1 MNRNTIAQTQTAPS
15 LIGRAGGES
24 KIETYSF
31 SVEPF
36 HVDFTGHLFM
46 GVLGNHLLNAAGR
59 HSHNRGWGID
69 QLNERHYTWVL
80 SRLSIELTEMPAQYE
95 HVEVETWVESVM
107 KLFTERNF
115 LIRNADDG
123 RIYGYARS
131 IWAMIDVET
140 RQPSNLLEINNGD
153 ILRYVMTAE
162 EKPCPI
168 EKFGRTL
175 RFSDEPFC
183 AIPTHYSDVDINGHI
198 NSIKYI
204 EHILDVL
211 YEQRHPYLTGSG
223 LGESPRIRRFDI
235 AYKTESY
242 LGDALTFFTE
252 NVEGVDHVEIR
263 KHVGN
268 AEKPAGDVVVQAKVK
283 WE

>member
-1 MNRNTIAQTQTAPS
+1 MNFNSSNSNCS
-15 LIGRAGGES
+15 LLYREGGGRVS

-31 SVEPF
+31 AVEPF
-36 HVDFTGHLFM
+36 HVDLTGHLFM

-69 QLNERHYTWVL
+69 HLNEQHYSWVL
-80 SRLSIELTEMPAQYE
+80 SRLCIELTEMPAQYE
-95 HVEVETWVESVM
+95 RVEVETWVESVM

-140 RQPSNLLEINNGD
+140 RQPSNLLELKDGD
-153 ILRYVMTAE
+153 ILNYVLSAD

-168 EKFGRTL
+168 AKFGRAV
-175 RFSDEPFC
+175 RFTSEPFC

-204 EHILDVL
+204 EHILDL
-211 YEQRHPYLTGSG
+211 FPREQYEQH
-223 LGESPRIRRFDI
+223 RIRRFEI
-235 AYKTESY
+235 AYKAESY
-242 LGDALTFFTE
+242 WGDTLTFFKEETDGE
-252 NVEGVDHVEIR
+252 HHIEIR
-263 KHVGN
+263 KHVGA
-268 AEKPAGDVVVQAKVK
+268 AEKPAGEVVIQAKVV
-283 WE
+283 WDS

>member
-1 MNRNTIAQTQTAPS
+1 M
-15 LIGRAGGES
+15 LD
-24 KIETYSF
+24 KIERYRF
-31 SVEPF
+31 AVEPF
-36 HVDFTGHLFM
+36 HVDFTGHLFL

-80 SRLSIELTEMPAQYE
+80 SRLSIELTETPAQYE

-131 IWAMIDVET
+131 IWAMIDLET
-140 RQPSNLLEINNGD
+140 RQPSNLLEVKNGD
-153 ILRYVMTAE
+153 ILNYVIPAE

-168 EKFGRTL
+168 AKHGRVRVTSTDPV
-175 RFSDEPFC
+175 R
-183 AIPTHYSDVDINGHI
+183 AIPTFYSDVDINGHI
-198 NSIKYI
+198 NSVKYI
-204 EHILDVL
+204 EHILDL
-211 YEQRHPYLTGSG
+211 FSREQFEQH
-223 LGESPRIRRFDI
+223 RIRRFEI
-235 AYKTESY
+235 AYKAESY
-242 LGDALTFFTE
+242 LGDTLTFLTE
-252 NVEGVDHVEIR
+252 ETEGEHHVEIR
-263 KHVGN
+263 KHVG
-268 AEKPAGDVVVQAKVK
+268 AKEKPAGEVVVQAKVL

>member
-1 MNRNTIAQTQTAPS
+1 MD
-15 LIGRAGGES
+15 
-24 KIETYSF
+24 KIENYRF
-31 SVEPF
+31 AVEPF
-36 HVDFTGHLFM
+36 HVDFTGHLFL

-80 SRLSIELTEMPAQYE
+80 SRLSIELDEMPAQYE

-123 RIYGYARS
+123 RLYGYARS

-140 RQPSNLLEINNGD
+140 RQPSNLLELNDGD
-153 ILRYVMTAE
+153 ILRYVVTAD

-168 EKFGRTL
+168 AKYRPSRPAAGEPVRTI
-175 RFSDEPFC
+175 D
-183 AIPTHYSDVDINGHI
+183 THYSDVDINGHI
-198 NSIKYI
+198 NSVKYI
-204 EHILDVL
+204 EHILDL
-211 YEQRHPYLTGSG
+211 F
-223 LGESPRIRRFDI
+223 PREMFEHHRLRRFDI
-235 AYKTESY
+235 AYKAESY
-242 LGDALTFFTE
+242 MGDTLSFVCVPAEVLLPDGQPAE
-252 NVEGVDHVEIR
+252 HHIEIR
-263 KHVGN
+263 KNMGLPS
-268 AEKPAGDVVVQAKVK
+268 KPEGEPIVQAKLL

>member
-1 MNRNTIAQTQTAPS
+1 MI
-15 LIGRAGGES
+15 S

-36 HVDFTGHLFM
+36 HVDFTGHLFL

-80 SRLSIELTEMPAQYE
+80 SRLCIELEEMPAQYE

-123 RIYGYARS
+123 RVYGYARS
-131 IWAMIDVET
+131 VWAMIDVDT
-140 RQPSNLLEINNGD
+140 RHPADLLALKDGD
-153 ILRYVMTAE
+153 ILRYVLTAD

-168 EKFGRTL
+168 AKHGRIRVSNQVPIRTI
-175 RFSDEPFC
+175 S
-183 AIPTHYSDVDINGHI
+183 TYYSDVDINGHI
-198 NSIKYI
+198 NSVKYI
-204 EHILDVL
+204 EHILDL
-211 YEQRHPYLTGSG
+211 Y
-223 LGESPRIRRFDI
+223 PRVQYEMHRLRRFEI
-235 AYKTESY
+235 AYKAESHI
-242 LGDALTFFTE
+242 GDTLAFCWQPSEETLADGLPA
-252 NVEGVDHVEIR
+252 VEQIEVR
-263 KHVGN
+263 KNMG
-268 AEKPAGDVVVQAKVK
+268 ETGTPAGDVVVQAKLV

>member
-1 MNRNTIAQTQTAPS
+1 MD
-15 LIGRAGGES
+15 

-31 SVEPF
+31 TVEPF

-69 QLNERHYTWVL
+69 QLNENHYTWVL

-115 LIRNADDG
+115 MIRNADDG

-131 IWAMIDVET
+131 IWAMIDTAT
-140 RQPSNLLEINNGD
+140 RHPADLLALKDGD
-153 ILRYVMTAE
+153 ILNYLLTNE

-168 EKFGRTL
+168 DKHGRIRVKASKAT
-175 RFSDEPFC
+175 RT
-183 AIPTHYSDVDINGHI
+183 IPTFYSDVDINGHI

-204 EHILDVL
+204 EHILDL
-211 YEQRHPYLTGSG
+211 FPREQF
-223 LGESPRIRRFDI
+223 EQNRIRRFEI
-235 AYKTESY
+235 AYKAESY
-242 LGDALTFFTE
+242 MDDTLSFFQSDDDANQL
-252 NVEGVDHVEIR
+252 EIR
-263 KHVGN
+263 KNVGN
-268 AEKPAGDVVVQAKVK
+268 TDHLQGETVVQAKVVWTK
-283 WE
+283 

>member
-1 MNRNTIAQTQTAPS
+1 MMD
-15 LIGRAGGES
+15 

-31 SVEPF
+31 AVEPF

-69 QLNERHYTWVL
+69 QLNEHHYTWVL
-80 SRLSIELTEMPAQYE
+80 SRLSIELAEMPAQYE
-95 HVEVETWVESVM
+95 RVEVETWVESVM

-140 RQPSNLLEINNGD
+140 RHPADLLALNDGD
-153 ILRYVMTAE
+153 ILRYVIDAD

-168 EKFGRTL
+168 AKHGRVRVT
-175 RFSDEPFC
+175 SPEPTRTI
-183 AIPTHYSDVDINGHI
+183 ATYYSDVDINGHI

-204 EHILDVL
+204 EHILDL
-211 YEQRHPYLTGSG
+211 FPRSRFENH
-223 LGESPRIRRFDI
+223 RIRRFEI
-235 AYKTESY
+235 AYKSESY
-242 LGDALTFFTE
+242 LDDVLSLYHDSPAQTPNGGLPTE
-252 NVEGVDHVEIR
+252 DHVEIR

-268 AEKPAGDVVVQAKVK
+268 PQKPAGEVVVQAKLI

>member
-1 MNRNTIAQTQTAPS
+1 MER
-15 LIGRAGGES
+15 
-24 KIETYSF
+24 IETYRF
-31 SVEPF
+31 GVEPF
-36 HVDFTGHLFM
+36 HVDFTGHLFL

-69 QLNERHYTWVL
+69 QLNETRHTWVL
-80 SRLSIELTEMPAQYE
+80 SRLSIELTEMPVQYE
-95 HVEVETWVESVM
+95 HVEVETWVESVI

-140 RQPSNLLEINNGD
+140 RQPSNLLELKDGD
-153 ILRYVMTAE
+153 ILNYVIPAD

-168 EKFGRTL
+168 AGHGRF
-175 RFSDEPFC
+175 RFRDPQLVRT
-183 AIPTHYSDVDINGHI
+183 IPTYYSDVDVNGHI

-204 EHILDVL
+204 EHILDL
-211 YEQRHPYLTGSG
+211 FPEERFRNQRFQ
-223 LGESPRIRRFDI
+223 RFEI

-242 LGDALTFFTE
+242 LGDQLSFYQQVVDE
-252 NVEGVDHVEIR
+252 NETDIEVR
-263 KHVGN
+263 KGN
-268 AEKPAGDVVVQAKVK
+268 NEVVCQAKVRFNNR
-283 WE
+283 

>member
-1 MNRNTIAQTQTAPS
+1 MKTEQ
-15 LIGRAGGES
+15 
-24 KIETYSF
+24 KIETYHF
-31 SVEPF
+31 TVEPF
-36 HVDFTGHLFM
+36 HVDFTGHLFL

-80 SRLSIELTEMPAQYE
+80 SRLSIELREMPAQYE
-95 HVEVETWVESVM
+95 QVEVETWVESVM

-140 RQPSNLLEINNGD
+140 RQPSNLLALKDGD
-153 ILRYVMTAE
+153 ILRYVLTNE

-168 EKFGRTL
+168 DKHGRIRMTNPRVL
-175 RFSDEPFC
+175 RTID
-183 AIPTHYSDVDINGHI
+183 TYYSDVDINGHI

-204 EHILDVL
+204 EHILDL
-211 YEQRHPYLTGSG
+211 FPKEHFAQH
-223 LGESPRIRRFDI
+223 RIRRFEI
-235 AYKTESY
+235 AYKAESY
-242 LGDALTFFTE
+242 IGEKLSFLWEPSEVLLPNGLP
-252 NVEGVDHVEIR
+252 VEEQIEIR
-263 KHVGN
+263 KNVD
-268 AEKPAGDVVVQAKVK
+268 AEKKPAGEVVVQAKVF
-283 WE
+283 WDLV

>member
-1 MNRNTIAQTQTAPS
+1 MTGTATNPS
-15 LIGRAGGES
+15 GAIS
-24 KIETYSF
+24 KVETYRF
-31 SVEPF
+31 TVEPF

-69 QLNERHYTWVL
+69 HLNQRHYTWVL
-80 SRLSIELTEMPAQYE
+80 SRLCLELAEMPAQHE

-131 IWAMIDVET
+131 IWAMIDMET
-140 RQPSNLLEINNGD
+140 RHPADLLTLKDGD
-153 ILRYVMTAE
+153 ILRYVLTAE

-168 EKFGRTL
+168 AKYGKYLPQATDTSAGAYEGG
-175 RFSDEPFC
+175 E
-183 AIPTHYSDVDINGHI
+183 AVVPTHYSDVDINGHI

-204 EHILDVL
+204 EHILDL
-211 YEQRHPYLTGSG
+211 FPRQLFEQH
-223 LGESPRIRRFDI
+223 RIARFEI

-242 LGDALTFFTE
+242 LGDELHLSCKQVAE
-252 NVEGVDHVEIR
+252 ACHVEIR
-263 KHVGN
+263 KHVG
-268 AEKPAGDVVVQAKVK
+268 AEEKPAGETVVQAKLF
-283 WE
+283 WQ

>member
-1 MNRNTIAQTQTAPS
+1 MIIWQN
-15 LIGRAGGES
+15 GKWKDKMKYD
-24 KIETYSF
+24 KIETYRF
-31 SVEPF
+31 AVEPF
-36 HVDFTGHLFM
+36 HVDFTGHLFL

-69 QLNERHYTWVL
+69 HLNQTHLTWVL

-131 IWAMIDVET
+131 IWAMIDVST
-140 RQPSNLLEINNGD
+140 RQPSNLMELKDGD
-153 ILRYVMTAE
+153 ILNYVLTAD

-168 EKFGRTL
+168 DKFQRPLPPPPTAEG
-175 RFSDEPFC
+175 E
-183 AIPTHYSDVDINGHI
+183 AVATHYSDVDINGHI
-198 NSIKYI
+198 NSVKYI
-204 EHILDVL
+204 EHILDL
-211 YEQRHPYLTGSG
+211 Y
-223 LGESPRIRRFDI
+223 PRDQFEHHRLRRFDI
-235 AYKTESY
+235 GYKTESY
-242 LGDALTFFTE
+242 LGDSLTFICQPSEIAFDDGLTT
-252 NVEGVDHVEIR
+252 VQHITIR
-263 KHVGN
+263 KNVG
-268 AEKPAGDVVVQAKVK
+268 AKEKPAGEVVVQAKVT

>member
-1 MNRNTIAQTQTAPS
+1 MHINNSDSNSS
-15 LIGRAGGES
+15 LPYREGGGRVS
-24 KIETYSF
+24 TYLF
-31 SVEPF
+31 TVEPF
-36 HVDFTGHLFM
+36 HVDFTGHLFL

-59 HSHNRGWGID
+59 WGID

-115 LIRNADDG
+115 LVRNADDG

-140 RQPSNLLEINNGD
+140 RQPSDLLALKGGD
-153 ILRYVMTAE
+153 ILNYIIPAD

-168 EKFGRTL
+168 DKFNARV
-175 RFSDEPFC
+175 RMSD
-183 AIPTHYSDVDINGHI
+183 AATAVDIPTHYSDVDINGHI

-204 EHILDVL
+204 EHILDIFPREQ
-211 YEQRHPYLTGSG
+211 YEHHRL
-223 LGESPRIRRFDI
+223 RRFDI
-235 AYKTESY
+235 GYKAESY
-242 LGDALTFFTE
+242 LGDTLHIKSEKLKTRDGE
-252 NVEGVDHVEIR
+252 VMDNEDIVEIR
-263 KHVGN
+263 KHVGS
-268 AEKPAGDVVVQAKVK
+268 AEKPDGEVVVHAKVV